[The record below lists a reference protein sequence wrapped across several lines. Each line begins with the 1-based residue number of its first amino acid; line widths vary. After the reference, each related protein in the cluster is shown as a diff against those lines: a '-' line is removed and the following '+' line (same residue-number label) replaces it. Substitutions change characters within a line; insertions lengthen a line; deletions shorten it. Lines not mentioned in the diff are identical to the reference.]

1 MNDKNLIIKCN
12 RMFTAKEINEVRE
25 SILKQMNDGVVVLQ
39 PGFELAQVDEH
50 LLKTIIGE
58 VSDIKFEKPIVNNAD
73 RIVSTRNKTPK
84 ELIQEV
90 IEIIDKHISELKGEN
105 RP

>member
-1 MNDKNLIIKCN
+1 MNDKDLIIKCN

-25 SILKQMNDGVVVLQ
+25 SILKQMKDGVVVLP

-58 VSDIKFEKPIVNNAD
+58 VSGIKFNKPIVNNKN
-73 RIVSTRNKTPK
+73 RIVSMRDKAPI

-105 RP
+105 K

>member
-1 MNDKNLIIKCN
+1 MNDKDLIIKCN
-12 RMFTAKEINEVRE
+12 IMLTAKEINEVRE
-25 SILKQMNDGVVVLQ
+25 SILRQMKDGVVILP

-58 VSDIKFEKPIVNNAD
+58 VSDIKFNKPIVNNEN
-73 RIVSTRNKTPK
+73 RIVSTRDKTPK

-90 IEIIDKHISELKGEN
+90 IEIVDKHIFELKGEN
-105 RP
+105 K

>member
-1 MNDKNLIIKCN
+1 MSEKDLIIKCN
-12 RMFTAKEINEVRE
+12 IMLTAKEINEVRE
-25 SILKQMNDGVVVLQ
+25 SILGQMKDGVVVLP

-58 VSDIKFEKPIVNNAD
+58 VSDIKFNKPIVNNEN
-73 RIVSTRNKTPK
+73 RIVSTRDKTPK

-90 IEIIDKHISELKGEN
+90 IEIVDKHIFELKGEN
-105 RP
+105 K